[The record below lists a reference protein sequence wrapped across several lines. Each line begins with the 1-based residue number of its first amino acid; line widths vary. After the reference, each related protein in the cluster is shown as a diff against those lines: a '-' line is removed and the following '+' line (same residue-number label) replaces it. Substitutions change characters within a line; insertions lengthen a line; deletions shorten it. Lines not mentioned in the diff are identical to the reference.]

1 MAKVLVI
8 GSGGRE
14 HALCRQFLLSPQVT
28 QVYCAPGNAGMV
40 ADGIQLVATTA
51 FAALADFVQQQQID
65 LTFVGPEMPLQQG
78 IVDYFQARHLLIFG
92 PTQAAAELES
102 SKSFAKALL
111 QEQGIATAA
120 YQEFTDY
127 AAAWTYLQQ
136 QALPQVIKANG
147 LAAGKGVTIVKSL
160 AQGQT
165 VLQDLLQQHQFKTTS
180 VIIEEFLVG
189 EEFSCMAFVAGDQ
202 IVPLPLAQDH
212 KAVGAGD
219 TGANTGGM
227 GAYSP
232 LPQMPADLAQQ
243 AFDQVL
249 RPTVTGMQ
257 QRQRAFNGIL
267 YAGLILTTSG
277 IKVIEFNM
285 RFGDPETQVVLPQL
299 TSDFYQLL
307 QDMLAGKKVQPTWQ
321 SPWLNLGVVV
331 AAAGYPGAYQ
341 QGLPLPDL
349 THLPADLTVYYA
361 GVAAKKQ
368 HLVSAGGRVFLV
380 STQAADVRT
389 AQQKIYAALDQL
401 PLVDFNYRH
410 DIGWHALG

>member
-78 IVDYFQARHLLIFG
+78 IVDYFQTRHLLIFG

-111 QEQGIATAA
+111 QEQGIATAT

-127 AAAWTYLQQ
+127 TAAWTYLQQ

-160 AQGQT
+160 AQGQK
-165 VLQDLLQQHQFKTTS
+165 VLQGLLQQHQFKTTS
-180 VIIEEFLVG
+180 VIIEAFLVG

-202 IVPLPLAQDH
+202 IVPMPLAQDH

-219 TGANTGGM
+219 T
-227 GAYSP
+227 
-232 LPQMPADLAQQ
+232 
-243 AFDQVL
+243 
-249 RPTVTGMQ
+249 
-257 QRQRAFNGIL
+257 
-267 YAGLILTTSG
+267 
-277 IKVIEFNM
+277 
-285 RFGDPETQVVLPQL
+285 
-299 TSDFYQLL
+299 
-307 QDMLAGKKVQPTWQ
+307 
-321 SPWLNLGVVV
+321 
-331 AAAGYPGAYQ
+331 
-341 QGLPLPDL
+341 
-349 THLPADLTVYYA
+349 
-361 GVAAKKQ
+361 
-368 HLVSAGGRVFLV
+368 
-380 STQAADVRT
+380 
-389 AQQKIYAALDQL
+389 
-401 PLVDFNYRH
+401 
-410 DIGWHALG
+410 

>member
-14 HALCRQFLLSPQVT
+14 HALCRQFLLSPQVS
-28 QVYCAPGNAGMV
+28 QVYCAPGNAGMA
-40 ADGIQLVATTA
+40 ADGIQLVAATT
-51 FAALADFVQQQQID
+51 FAALATLVQQQQID
-65 LTFVGPEMPLQQG
+65 LTFVGPEIPLQQG
-78 IVDYFQARHLLIFG
+78 IVDYFQARHLPIFG

-127 AAAWTYLQQ
+127 AAACAYLQQ
-136 QALPQVIKANG
+136 QPLPQVIKANG

-165 VLQDLLQQHQFKTTS
+165 VLQELLQQHQFKTTS

-202 IVPLPLAQDH
+202 IVPMPLAQDH
-212 KAVGAGD
+212 KAIGEGD
-219 TGANTGGM
+219 KGANTGSM

-232 LPQMPADLAQQ
+232 LPQMPADLAKQ

-249 RPTVTGMQ
+249 RPIVTGMQ
-257 QRQRAFNGIL
+257 QQRAFNGIL
-267 YAGLILTTSG
+267 YAGLILTAAG

-307 QDMLAGKKVQPTWQ
+307 QDMLAGKEVQPTWQ
-321 SPWLNLGVVV
+321 QQRLTLGVVV
-331 AAAGYPGAYQ
+331 AAAGYPGAYPQ
-341 QGLPLPDL
+341 ALPLPDL
-349 THLPADLTVYYA
+349 TQLPADLTVYYA
-361 GVAAKKQ
+361 GVTAKEP
-368 HLVSAGGRVFLV
+368 HLVSAGGRVFLIA
-380 STQAADVRT
+380 TQAADVRS

-401 PLVDFNYRH
+401 PLADFNYRH
-410 DIGWHALG
+410 DIGWHALA

>member
-14 HALCRQFLLSPQVT
+14 HAICRQFLLSPQVE
-28 QVYCAPGNAGMV
+28 QVYCAPGNAGM
-40 ADGIQLVATTA
+40 AGDGVQLVALTA
-51 FAALADFVQQQQID
+51 FADLAAFAQQQQID
-65 LTFVGPEMPLQQG
+65 LTFVGPEIPLQQG
-78 IVDYFQARHLLIFG
+78 LVDYFQARQLPIFG

-111 QEQGIATAA
+111 AKQHVATAA
-120 YQEFTDY
+120 YREFSDY
-127 AAAWTYLQQ
+127 ALAWAYLQQ

-147 LAAGKGVTIVKSL
+147 LAAGKGVTIVTTL

-165 VLQDLLQQHQFKTTS
+165 VLQDLLQAHQFDTTS

-202 IVPLPLAQDH
+202 IVPMPLAQDH
-212 KAVGAGD
+212 KALGAGD
-219 TGANTGGM
+219 RGPNTGGM

-232 LPQMPADLAQQ
+232 LPHLPADLAQQ
-243 AFDQVL
+243 ALAQVL
-249 RPTVTGMQ
+249 QPIVAGMQ
-257 QRQRAFNGIL
+257 QQQRSFNGIL
-267 YAGLILTTSG
+267 YAGLILTATG

-307 QDMLAGKKVQPTWQ
+307 QDMLAGKTVQPTWQ
-321 SPWLNLGVVV
+321 HQQIYLGVVV

-341 QGLPLPDL
+341 QGAALPELSR
-349 THLPADLTVYYA
+349 LPAAMRTYYA
-361 GVAAKKQ
+361 GVALQ
-368 HLVSAGGRVFLV
+368 QGQLVSAGGRVFLLA
-380 STQAADVRT
+380 TRAYDVAT
-389 AQQKIYAALDQL
+389 AQQTVNAVLAQL
-401 PLVDFNYRH
+401 PLAAFTYRP
-410 DIGWHALG
+410 DIGWHALT